1 MNTTQTILNKIFKN
15 PEQDLLMFD
24 NLDKID
30 IYEKDEGKF
39 YIKAISKTEEEKLV
53 YNTKTGKSAPEEI
66 VRQLYLVKLTKHYKY
81 PKNLIELEKHVNF
94 GREIKRADI
103 VVYTDEKLITPKI
116 IIEVKAPNEENDV
129 QQLKSYLNAE
139 GAVVGVAI
147 NGKNQLILYRPYPK
161 DFDDTLDD
169 IPAFGEVPAD
179 VLAKRKTLRD
189 LHEEDLKE
197 IIKMLEE
204 LVLAN

>member
-1 MNTTQTILNKIFKN
+1 MNTTQQILNKIFKN

-24 NLDKID
+24 DLSKIE

-39 YIKAISKTEEEKLV
+39 YIKAISKLDEEKKV
-53 YNTKTGKSAPEEI
+53 YDAKTGKGAPEEI

-94 GREIKRADI
+94 GREVKRADI
-103 VVYTDEKLITPKI
+103 VVYRPDGITPKI

-139 GAVVGVAI
+139 GA
-147 NGKNQLILYRPYPK
+147 LL
-161 DFDDTLDD
+161 
-169 IPAFGEVPAD
+169 
-179 VLAKRKTLRD
+179 
-189 LHEEDLKE
+189 
-197 IIKMLEE
+197 
-204 LVLAN
+204 